1 MRRSKRFEVLENR
14 PVNLD
19 GFSEEWAEV
28 GLIAMESPYD
38 PLPSIEIRN
47 GVIVEMDG
55 KRREEFDSID
65 LFIATYGIHIPAAEE
80 SMKMKELE
88 IARMLVDVNV
98 PKEELIRIACSITP
112 AKLVRVMSY
121 LNVVEIMMAQMKMR
135 ARKTPANQ
143 AHVTNLADNPV
154 LMAADTAEAVLRG
167 FVELETT
174 AAVSR
179 YAPFNAMALLVGSAV
194 VNRGVLSQCS
204 LEEATELK
212 LGLRGLTTYAETVS
226 VYGTEAVLTDGD
238 DTPWSKGFLAAAYA
252 SRGIKTRFTSGTGSE
267 VLMGNTEKKSML
279 YLEARCMYLTKA
291 CGVQGT
297 QNGSVSCIGVPGAVP
312 GGFRA
317 IAAENLMAS
326 MLGMEVASG
335 NDQTF
340 THSDIRRTSKLFM
353 QLLPG
358 TDFITSGYSATPN
371 LDDIFAG
378 SNTDCDDYDDW
389 YVLQRDIHVDGGIQP
404 VRQEEV
410 IQTRHRAAK
419 AMQGIFE
426 NLGLPEISDEE
437 IEAATY
443 AYSSYDMPPRNI
455 VEDIKAAEKFME
467 SGGSGINV
475 VKALY
480 DSGHHE
486 EAENLLGLL
495 KQRVAGDYLQ
505 VAAIID
511 REGRVK
517 SALND
522 ENNYCG
528 PETGYVISEERWQEL
543 SSRENVMSP
552 RDF

>member
-47 GVIVEMDG
+47 GIIVEMDG
-55 KRREEFDSID
+55 KRREDFDSID
-65 LFIATYGIHIPAAEE
+65 LFIATYGIHIPDAEE

-98 PKEELIRIACSITP
+98 PREKLIRIACSITP

-135 ARKTPANQ
+135 ARRTPANQ

-326 MLGMEVASG
+326 MLGLEVASG

-404 VRQEEV
+404 ARQEEI
-410 IQTRHRAAK
+410 IQARNKAAK

-426 NLGLPEISDEE
+426 TLGLPEISDEE

-443 AYSSYDMPPRNI
+443 AYSSYDMPSRNI
-455 VEDIKAAEKFME
+455 VEDLKAAEKFME
-467 SGGSGINV
+467 TGGSGINV
-475 VKALY
+475 VKALH
-480 DSGHHE
+480 DSGYHE

-511 REGRVK
+511 REGRVR

-522 ENNYCG
+522 ENSYRG
-528 PETGYVISEERWQEL
+528 PETGYVISEDRWQEL
-543 SSRENVMSP
+543 SYRENVMSP